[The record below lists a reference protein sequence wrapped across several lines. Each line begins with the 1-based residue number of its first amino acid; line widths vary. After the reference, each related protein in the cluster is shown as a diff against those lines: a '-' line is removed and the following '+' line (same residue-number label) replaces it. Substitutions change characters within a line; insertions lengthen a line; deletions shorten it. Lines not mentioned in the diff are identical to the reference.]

1 MSVNGDRL
9 IEEAARM
16 LEPGSSV
23 YASDG
28 ERIGQVLEVQDTF
41 VKVDAPFR
49 RDYWLNAAYVLLRDD
64 GRIETSFAR
73 RDLDA
78 YKLER
83 PDTDIE
89 DPPKMP
95 AADTVIAEA
104 EQVEQRI
111 QMERELAMQRRELP
125 HTHTDGDPESA
136 PSTRGGTRGEPVEA
150 ELERLGVP
158 LPYEDAATRS
168 GMPWRY
174 VFGAFALAALG
185 TAGFVGWR
193 RMKARRQPQ
202 RALGSLDIEKFRRL
216 FRR

>member
-9 IEEAARM
+9 IEEAARA

-23 YASDG
+23 YSADG

-64 GRIETSFAR
+64 GRVETSFTK
-73 RDLDA
+73 RDLEA

-83 PDTDIE
+83 PALDIE
-89 DPPKMP
+89 DPTRSP
-95 AADTVIAEA
+95 AADTIVAEA
-104 EQVEQRI
+104 EQMEQRI
-111 QMERELAMQRRELP
+111 QMERELALQRRELP
-125 HTHTDGDPESA
+125 HVHPDSDEDAA
-136 PSTRGGTRGEPVEA
+136 PTTLGGTRGEPVEA

-168 GMPWRY
+168 GMRWRF

-185 TAGFVGWR
+185 TAGYVGWR
-193 RMKARRQPQ
+193 RVKARRKPQ
-202 RALGSLDIEKFRRL
+202 RAIGSLDIDKFRRL
-216 FRR
+216 FKR